1 VRRVLY
7 DSSAPE
13 YAAATQPHNA
23 ATSQQPAFVATPV
36 NGDEVGEVMSAAE
49 ERGLVVVPQATGHGA
64 GAVVGSDVLL
74 LDTSRLSAISIDADA
89 RVASVGSGATWG
101 VVNEAAQ
108 KHGLLGLAGSAPSV
122 SVSGYSFA
130 GGIGWLVRRDGL
142 ASGALRRV
150 HYVDGAGRSRIAA
163 DDAPGAT
170 DRDAMW
176 AFRGAGGVGVAT
188 TLEVDL
194 FPARTLHAGKLL
206 WHVDALDAVVD
217 AWLSSLDSIARG
229 VATSIAILHVL
240 PVPLFPEELHGKVAV
255 HLAVADPDGG
265 EEAEPLIAAV
275 RAAAVPVTD
284 DWGPAD
290 AARLAQIHLDPPDAV
305 PAIGDA
311 RWLDASATLVA
322 ADLLRTAS
330 AADSPLVM
338 MELRHVGGA
347 GARRAGALTSAPAPF
362 VYHSVGVLGRST
374 RAQLAD
380 GFARARHVWTHADAG
395 LTPGSWVEG
404 AAAVSEALPGE
415 VLTRARAVADDV
427 DPRGRIRRPR
437 LLGGAAGDLSNSS
450 RSTTQSMRKRR
461 QSESSSVPR
470 VR

>member
-1 VRRVLY
+1 VDEIVRLTCSVRRVLY

-13 YAAATQPHNA
+13 YATATQPHNA
-23 ATSQQPAFVATPV
+23 ATSQRPAFVAIPV
-36 NGDEVGEVMSAAE
+36 NGDEIGDVMSAAE

-64 GAVVGSDVLL
+64 GVVVGSDVLL

-89 RVASVGSGATWG
+89 RVATVGSGATWG
-101 VVNEAAQ
+101 AVNEAAQ
-108 KHGLLGLAGSAPSV
+108 QHGMLGLAGSAPSV

-188 TLEVDL
+188 TLQVDL
-194 FPARTLHAGKLL
+194 FPAPALHAGKFL

-217 AWLSSLDSIARG
+217 AWLNSLDSIGRG

-240 PVPLFPEELHGKVAV
+240 PVPLFPDELHGKVAV

-265 EEAEPLIAAV
+265 EAAEPLISAV
-275 RAAAVPVTD
+275 RAAAVPVAD

-311 RWLDASATLVA
+311 RWLDASATSVA
-322 ADLLRTAS
+322 ADLFRTAS

-347 GARRAGALTSAPAPF
+347 GARRSGALTSAPAPF

-374 RAQLAD
+374 RAPLAD
-380 GFARARHVWTHADAG
+380 GFARARDVWTHADAG

-404 AAAVSEALPGE
+404 AAAVSEALPGD
-415 VLTRARAVADDV
+415 VLTRARAVADEV

-437 LLGGAAGDLSNSS
+437 LLGGAG
-450 RSTTQSMRKRR
+450 R
-461 QSESSSVPR
+461 
-470 VR
+470 